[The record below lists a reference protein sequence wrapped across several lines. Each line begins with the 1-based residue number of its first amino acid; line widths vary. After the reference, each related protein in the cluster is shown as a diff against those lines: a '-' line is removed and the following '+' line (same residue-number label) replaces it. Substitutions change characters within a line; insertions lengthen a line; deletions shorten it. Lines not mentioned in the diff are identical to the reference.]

1 MIKAPILDEELV
13 SYLKSREDDKRTTF
27 LIGDK
32 NVRLTVV
39 DATHMV
45 NQMRANHHTGILE
58 SYVLGQAY
66 IAGALLSTTI
76 KGNDRLSLQIECAGP
91 IKGLS
96 VEAWAC
102 GAVRGYLVN
111 NPIPLDKP
119 LESLDT
125 SPFFG
130 PGFMSMTKFIEGEK
144 APFTG
149 TVMLQYGNIA
159 KDLAVYYHESEQ
171 TPTLFYTS
179 INFDKS
185 GRILA
190 SGGLFIQALPGCP
203 EELLIKLQEKA
214 SKLPNLSHALTDN
227 VSIEEYVNTE
237 FADFKPENLGS
248 SFIAFSCPCTEKS
261 FTAYVK
267 KLSAKEQEE
276 ILKGAFPL
284 ELECLNCGTK
294 YTFTK
299 EQLEALWGRQKA

>member
-1 MIKAPILDEELV
+1 MIKKPIIDEELNA
-13 SYLKSREDDKRTTF
+13 YLKGREDDKRTTF
-27 LIGDK
+27 LLGDK
-32 NVRLTVV
+32 NVRLTIV
-39 DATHMV
+39 DGTHMV
-45 NQMRANHHTGILE
+45 NQMRANHNTGLLE
-58 SYVLGQAY
+58 SYILGQAY

-76 KGNDRLSLQIECAGP
+76 KGNDRLSLQIECGGP
-91 IKGLS
+91 VKGLS
-96 VEAWAC
+96 IEAWAC

-130 PGFMSMTKFIEGEK
+130 PGFMSMTKFIEGENT
-144 APFTG
+144 PFTG

-159 KDLAVYYHESEQ
+159 KDLAVYFNESEQ
-171 TPTLFYTS
+171 TPTLFYIS
-179 INFDKS
+179 INFDKQ

-190 SGGLFIQALPGCP
+190 AGGIFIQALPGCP
-203 EELLIKLQEKA
+203 EGLLEELQEKA
-214 SKLPNLSHALTDN
+214 THLPNLSHALTN
-227 VSIEEYVNTE
+227 GSSIEEYVNSE
-237 FADFKPENLGS
+237 FASFNPENLGS
-248 SFIAFSCPCTEKS
+248 SFIGFSCPCTEKG
-261 FTAYVK
+261 FTSYIQ

-299 EQLEALWGRQKA
+299 EQLDALWKEKA